1 MDRIACAFIAR
12 YELMLRARREPDLL
26 ARPVAV
32 ADLAGPG
39 RLGACSPAAE
49 ALGVRPGQLAV
60 SARARVPELEVLAP
74 DPALVD
80 EGEKEVLRALDRVA
94 PRLDSDRRGA
104 FFLGLGGLERLY
116 AGEAE
121 VAARVREALEAIGL
135 AARIAIAD
143 QAFTAW
149 VAARRARSVRIVP
162 PGRDAAVLSAIPL
175 ADLPLQDRSH
185 ELCSLLGLDDAAAV
199 AALPSGELAR
209 RLGAEGAELE
219 RMLAGSR
226 PVAWP
231 REKMAPVDPA
241 RAGLEMDMPVEDLE
255 PLLFLGKSLID
266 RIMAGLAAERR
277 ALAEMAIR
285 ARLDDG
291 SEVVHLIR
299 PAEPVMEAR
308 PLLDLYRLW
317 LEQQPMAAPVAAL
330 EMTAAATA
338 VPSARQ
344 LSLLAQ
350 REEREAEALAG
361 AVAKLTA
368 AFGAGCAVRPVL
380 VDTYRP
386 EARLKWER
394 FSIERENV
402 NRTRGTGDGRQGI
415 GNGGA
420 GSGVGWGSMMMR
432 LVAPEEIEWEGGVMR
447 RGGMSARVLEVD
459 GPHRASGE
467 WWADG
472 FDRSYYWLGLSD
484 GTLVWVYRDEKD
496 GRAWLHGVAD

>member
-12 YELMLRARREPDLL
+12 YELMLMARREPELL
-26 ARPVAV
+26 ARPAAV

-74 DPALVD
+74 DPALVE
-80 EGEKEVLRALDRVA
+80 EGERDVLRALDRVV

-116 AGEAE
+116 QGEAE
-121 VAARVREALEAIGL
+121 IAARVREALAAIGL
-135 AARIAIAD
+135 PAQVAVAD

-149 VAARRARSVRIVP
+149 VTARRAHPVRIVP

-175 ADLPLQDRSH
+175 ADLPLADGAH

-199 AALPSGELAR
+199 AALPPGELAR
-209 RLGAEGAELE
+209 RLGREGAELE
-219 RMLAGSR
+219 RMLAGTR

-231 REKMAPVDPA
+231 REKMAPVDPE
-241 RAGLEMDMPVEDLE
+241 RAGLDIDLPTDDLE

-266 RIMAGLAAERR
+266 RIMGQLAAQRR
-277 ALAEMAIR
+277 ALSEMAIR

-291 SEVVHLIR
+291 GEVAHVIR
-299 PAEPVMEAR
+299 PAEPTMEAR
-308 PLLDLYRLW
+308 PLLDLFRLW
-317 LEQQPMAAPVAAL
+317 LEQQPMAAPVVAL

-350 REEREAEALAG
+350 REEREAEALG
-361 AVAKLTA
+361 NAVARLTA
-368 AFGAGCAVRPVL
+368 AFGAECAVRPVL

-386 EARLKWER
+386 EARLTWER
-394 FSIERENV
+394 FEIQKDV
-402 NRTRGTGDGRQGI
+402 NRPPETGSRRPE
-415 GNGGA
+415 A
-420 GSGVGWGSMMMR
+420 GHGWASMMMR
-432 LVAPEEIEWEGGVMR
+432 MVEAEEVEWEGGVVR
-447 RGGMSARVLEVD
+447 RGGASARVLEVD

-484 GTLVWVYRDEKD
+484 GTLVWVYRDERD
-496 GRAWLHGVAD
+496 GRAYLHGVAD

>member
-1 MDRIACAFIAR
+1 MDRIGCAFIAR
-12 YELMLRARREPDLL
+12 YELMLRARREPELL

-74 DPALVD
+74 DTELVA
-80 EGEKEVLRALDRVA
+80 EGERDVLRALDRVA

-116 AGEAE
+116 ESEIDIA
-121 VAARVREALEAIGL
+121 VRVREALAAIGL
-135 AARIAIAD
+135 PAQIAIAD

-149 VAARRARSVRIVP
+149 VTARRASPVRIVP
-162 PGRDAAVLSAIPL
+162 PGRDAAILSAIPL
-175 ADLPLQDRSH
+175 ADLPLDERGH
-185 ELCSLLGLDDAAAV
+185 EICSLLGLDDAAAV
-199 AALPSGELAR
+199 AALPPGELAR

-219 RMLAGSR
+219 RMLSGTR

-231 REKMAPVDPA
+231 REKMAPVDPE
-241 RAGLEMDMPVEDLE
+241 RAGLEIDLPTEDLE
-255 PLLFLGKSLID
+255 PILFLGKSLID
-266 RIMAGLAAERR
+266 RIVGQLAAQRR
-277 ALAEMAIR
+277 ALVELAIR

-291 SEVVHLIR
+291 EEVAHTIR
-299 PAEPVMEAR
+299 PAEPTMEAR
-308 PLLDLYRLW
+308 PVVDLFRLW
-317 LEQQPMAAPVAAL
+317 LEQRPMAAPVVAL
-330 EMTAAATA
+330 EMAAAVSA

-350 REEREAEALAG
+350 REEKEAEALG
-361 AVAKLTA
+361 NAVARLTA
-368 AFGAGCAVRPVL
+368 AFGAECAVRPVL
-380 VDTYRP
+380 MDTYRP

-394 FSIERENV
+394 FSVEIERH
-402 NRTRGTGDGRQGI
+402 RTRGTGDGEQGT
-415 GNGGA
+415 GH
-420 GSGVGWGSMMMR
+420 GWASMMMR
-432 LVAPEEIEWEGGVMR
+432 LTAAEEIEWEGGLVR
-447 RGGMSARVLEVD
+447 RAGGSARVLEVD

-467 WWADG
+467 WWADA

-484 GTLVWVYRDEKD
+484 GTLVWVYRDERD
-496 GRAWLHGVAD
+496 GRAYLQGVAD

>member
-12 YELMLRARREPDLL
+12 YELMLRARREPELL
-26 ARPVAV
+26 ARPAAV

-74 DPALVD
+74 DPVLID
-80 EGEKEVLRALDRVA
+80 EGERDVLRALERIA

-116 AGEAE
+116 EGEAE
-121 VAARVREALEAIGL
+121 IAARVREALGAMGL
-135 AARIAIAD
+135 PAQVAIAD

-149 VAARRARSVRIVP
+149 VAARRAHPVRLVP

-175 ADLPLQDRSH
+175 ADLPLEDRSH
-185 ELCSLLGLDDAAAV
+185 EICTLLGLDDAAAV
-199 AALPSGELAR
+199 AALPPGELAR

-219 RMLAGSR
+219 RMLSGTR

-231 REKMAPVDPA
+231 REKMAPIDPE
-241 RAGLEMDMPVEDLE
+241 RAGLDIDLPVDDLE

-266 RIMAGLAAERR
+266 RIMGQLAAQRR
-277 ALAEMAIR
+277 ALVEMAIR

-291 SEVVHLIR
+291 GEVVHLIR
-299 PAEPVMEAR
+299 PAEPTMEAR
-308 PLLDLYRLW
+308 PVLDLFRLW
-317 LEQQPMAAPVAAL
+317 LEQRPMGAPVVAL

-350 REEREAEALAG
+350 REEKEAEALG
-361 AVAKLTA
+361 NAVARLTA
-368 AFGAGCAVRPVL
+368 AFGAECAVRPVL

-386 EARLKWER
+386 EARLRWER
-394 FSIERENV
+394 FAIG
-402 NRTRGTGDGRQGI
+402 GT
-415 GNGGA
+415 A
-420 GSGVGWGSMMMR
+420 PGSGSGSGSGSGWASMMMR
-432 LVAPEEIEWEGGVMR
+432 LVDPEEVEWEGGVVR
-447 RGGMSARVLEVD
+447 RGGGSARVLEID

-484 GTLVWVYRDEKD
+484 GTLVWVYRDERD
-496 GRAWLHGVAD
+496 GSAWLQGVAD

>member
-1 MDRIACAFIAR
+1 VDRIACAFIAR
-12 YELMLRARREPDLL
+12 YELMLRARREPELL
-26 ARPVAV
+26 ARPAAV

-49 ALGVRPGQLAV
+49 AVGVRPGQLVA

-74 DPALVD
+74 DPVLVE
-80 EGEKEVLRALDRVA
+80 EGERDVLRALDCIA

-121 VAARVREALEAIGL
+121 IAARVREALAAIGL
-135 AARIAIAD
+135 PARVAIAD

-149 VAARRARSVRIVP
+149 VAARRASPVRIVP

-175 ADLPLQDRSH
+175 ADLPLGDRGA
-185 ELCSLLGLDDAAAV
+185 ELCGLLGLEDAAAV
-199 AALPSGELAR
+199 AALPPGELAR
-209 RLGAEGAELE
+209 RLGREGAELE
-219 RMLAGSR
+219 RMLAGNQ

-231 REKMAPVDPA
+231 REKMAPVDPE
-241 RAGLEMDMPVEDLE
+241 RAGLDVDLPTGDLE
-255 PLLFLGKSLID
+255 PLLFLGKSLVD
-266 RIMAGLAAERR
+266 RIMAGLAAQRR
-277 ALAEMAIR
+277 SLCELAIR

-291 SEVVHLIR
+291 SEVAHAIR

-308 PLLDLYRLW
+308 PVLDLFRLW
-317 LEQQPMAAPVAAL
+317 LEQRPMAAPVVAL

-350 REEREAEALAG
+350 REEKEAEALG
-361 AVAKLTA
+361 KAVARLSA
-368 AFGAGCAVRPVL
+368 AFGAECAVRPVL

-394 FSIERENV
+394 FAIEPENRRQETG
-402 NRTRGTGDGRQGI
+402 NRRQETGDGW
-415 GNGGA
+415 A
-420 GSGVGWGSMMMR
+420 SMVMR
-432 LVAPEEIEWEGGVMR
+432 LCAPEEIEWKGDAVRRAGG
-447 RGGMSARVLEVD
+447 SARVVTVD

-467 WWADG
+467 WWAEA

-484 GTLVWVYRDEKD
+484 GTLVWVYRDERD
-496 GRAWLHGVAD
+496 GRAYLQGVAD